1 MTIREAIAY
10 IDAVQDNDLEESVK
24 CRWLSECEAR
34 IWAGAMLRDPLE
46 YDDYEWQYDAD
57 RELLMPPP
65 YDEIYTAYLSA
76 KIYLSY
82 HEAQNYQNAMAAFN
96 KLFDQVSIWYA
107 KTYDPAHGGCMEI
120 REIPT
125 VVQGETVTVAFSLPY
140 DGSLISSIAAVLS
153 SGGADVLTLGTED
166 IALTRDEAAFTLTQL
181 QSLALPVGVAKISI
195 AGTDADGNRFEAW
208 PPLELRVVETGVSE
222 VLR

>member
-10 IDAVQDNDLEESVK
+10 ADAIQDNEFDEAIK

-34 IWAGAMLRDPLE
+34 IWRGVMLRDPME

-57 RELLMPPP
+57 RELMMPPP
-65 YDEIYTAYLSA
+65 YDELYQLYLSA
-76 KIYLSY
+76 KIYLAY

-96 KLFDQVSIWYA
+96 KLFDQTVIWYA
-107 KTYDPAHGGCMEI
+107 KTYDPAHGGSMEI

-125 VVQGETVTVAFSLPY
+125 VVQGETVTVSFSLPY
-140 DGSLISSIAAVLS
+140 DAALVASLRAVLT
-153 SGGADVLTLGTED
+153 SGGSTLVSFDRDGM
-166 IALTRDEAAFTLTQL
+166 ALSGEEAAFTLTQL
-181 QSLALPVGVAKISI
+181 QSLTLPVGIISVAI

-208 PPLELRVVETGVSE
+208 PPLELRVVETGIGE
-222 VLR
+222 VL